1 VGLASPV
8 LRVATFS
15 YGLPVPGAKRGGIER
30 VAHMLADGLARR
42 GHEVVIFTHD
52 PKPVEAAYEVRLL
65 PWRSFVSTW
74 LGRRMTMGY
83 LGNVLAVLPDYHE
96 FDVIVAHGDSLL
108 LPLAGKPIVRLLHG
122 SALGE
127 ARSAHSVGRRVL
139 QVGVYA
145 QELVT
150 ALLQPGVVAV
160 SESARQLN
168 PLARRVI
175 PHGVDDRVFTPEPE
189 ERSPEPSLLFVGTL
203 AGRKRG
209 RLLLE
214 TFVDRVRRSH
224 PTATLTIVGDAGAA
238 FPGVTYRLGVEDLEL
253 ATLYRQAWVYVTP
266 STYEGFGLPL
276 LEAMACGTPVVATRN
291 PGSVELLDDGR
302 YGVIAGDDEFAAR
315 IVALLSDA
323 QARETFRAS
332 GLRRTREFSLKVM
345 LDRYEALL
353 FEFVGGHVS
362 SVASY

>member
-1 VGLASPV
+1 L
-8 LRVATFS
+8 
-15 YGLPVPGAKRGGIER
+15 KRGGIER

-42 GHEVVIFTHD
+42 GHDVVAFTHD
-52 PKPVEAAYEVRLL
+52 PKPVEAAYEVRPL
-65 PWRSFVSTW
+65 PWRRFVSTW
-74 LGRRMTMGY
+74 LGRRVTMGY

-96 FDVIVAHGDSLL
+96 FDAIVAHGDSLL

-139 QVGVYA
+139 QIGIYA
-145 QELVT
+145 QELIT
-150 ALLQPGVVAV
+150 ALVQPGVVAV
-160 SESARQLN
+160 SESARQQN

-175 PHGVDDRVFTPEPE
+175 PHGVDDRVFAPEPE
-189 ERSPEPSLLFVGTL
+189 ERSLEPSLLFVGTL

-214 TFVDRVRRSH
+214 TFVDCVRRSH
-224 PTATLTIVGDAGAA
+224 PTAMLTIVGDAGPAC
-238 FPGVTYRLGVEDLEL
+238 PGVTYRIGVEDREL
-253 ATLYRQAWVYVTP
+253 ATLYRRAWVYVTP
-266 STYEGFGLPL
+266 SSYEGFGLPL

-302 YGVIAGDDEFAAR
+302 YGVIARDDEFGACV
-315 IVALLSDA
+315 VALLSDA
-323 QARETFRAS
+323 HARETLRAR
-332 GLRRTREFSLKVM
+332 GLCRTREYSLKVM

-353 FEFVGGHVS
+353 FELVGGHVS
-362 SVASY
+362 PVASY